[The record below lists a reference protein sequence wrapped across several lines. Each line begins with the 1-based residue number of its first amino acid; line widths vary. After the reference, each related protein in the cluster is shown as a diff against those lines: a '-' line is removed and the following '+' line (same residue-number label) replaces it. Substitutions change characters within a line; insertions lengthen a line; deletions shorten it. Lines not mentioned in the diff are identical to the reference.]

1 VADNF
6 DSGAR
11 LRLRHAPAVIE
22 PRTANLPLPLS
33 QLSLPQRLR
42 RSVLLVWNEAREEG
56 KMQDI
61 ARMLRRQGMPAKEI
75 REILITNDGELIRRH
90 LELHRERL
98 DERLADER
106 RAVADLERDLIEAA
120 APPCPTA

>member
-1 VADNF
+1 
-6 DSGAR
+6 
-11 LRLRHAPAVIE
+11 
-22 PRTANLPLPLS
+22 
-33 QLSLPQRLR
+33 
-42 RSVLLVWNEAREEG
+42 LLVWNEAREEG